1 MATPIKPLVLICATP
16 VSGHII
22 PMRTIAKELVT
33 RGYEVCFVTGSGYRQ
48 YVEEI
53 GASFVPVEGY
63 GDFHDLRARELDP
76 DCKYFDN
83 ILWTRMGIQ
92 CVLRTTRPVLTK
104 VSDQVS

>member
-1 MATPIKPLVLICATP
+1 MATPIKPLVLVCATP

-22 PMRTIAKELVT
+22 PMRTIAKELVS
-33 RGYEVCFVTGSGYRQ
+33 RGYEVCFVTGSGYRH

-76 DCKYFDN
+76 DCGYLVNFCFCLPTARGPIQFCIEVKYKE
-83 ILWTRMGIQ
+83 
-92 CVLRTTRPVLTK
+92 V
-104 VSDQVS
+104 

>member
-1 MATPIKPLVLICATP
+1 MATSIKPLVLVCATP

-33 RGYEVCFVTGSGYRQ
+33 RGYEVCFVTGSGFRQ

-53 GASFVPVEGY
+53 GALFVPVEGY

-76 DCKYFDN
+76 DCKCSDETFF
-83 ILWTRMGIQ
+83 LKVKGSLH
-92 CVLRTTRPVLTK
+92 VLRRTL
-104 VSDQVS
+104 Q